1 MLLSL
6 SQLNI
11 SQQTALNLYLT
22 ILYCVSQYSVSWH
35 YTMIPAYILFI
46 TALGITL
53 NLFVLMVLCLQ
64 KKACTMAEIYLSNL
78 AVADLC
84 LISVFP
90 IFTMISTKKF
100 NLYLSKALCKLI
112 SFFLSMNANSSINM
126 LALVSIDRYMALVHP
141 LTTERMRRPFYAR
154 LACVV
159 VWGVCV
165 LLNVPMLMYTDV
177 IHDTR
182 RNFSTCDLNF
192 PSQTMLL
199 VYEGIHVFIFML
211 PIFFVSC
218 CTLKI
223 IHEHKATVLVL
234 VVFCVF
240 LICWV
245 PLYVVSILELLSR
258 ANILNGC
265 HVFRNLYFCQFIFS
279 LLAIFNSILNPIL
292 YLIVGKNFQTKVKEL
307 FRQMS
312 TNLSRSFKNVTQPT
326 THRGEGHFSSST
338 GLSS

>member
-1 MLLSL
+1 MDGNQNNMEDSGCHYDLS
-6 SQLNI
+6 
-11 SQQTALNLYLT
+11 
-22 ILYCVSQYSVSWH
+22 SWH

-199 VYEGIHVFIFML
+199 VYEGIH
-211 PIFFVSC
+211 
-218 CTLKI
+218 KK
-223 IHEHKATVLVL
+223 EHKATVLVL

-258 ANILNGC
+258 ANILNG
-265 HVFRNLYFCQFIFS
+265 
-279 LLAIFNSILNPIL
+279 
-292 YLIVGKNFQTKVKEL
+292 
-307 FRQMS
+307 
-312 TNLSRSFKNVTQPT
+312 PT
-326 THRGEGHFSSST
+326 RT
-338 GLSS
+338 